1 MSARYDTASPEPRT
15 TDWGADLHVTND
27 DAVVDAPRTG
37 VPGLARAGA
46 IVVVGF
52 VVARAL
58 GYVRVVA
65 TGAAFGAS
73 SELDAFWVAF
83 RLPDL
88 VLNLVATGALA
99 ASLVP
104 ALSGLLAV
112 GNTERAW
119 RTASSLLTAA
129 GVAFALFG
137 VFLFVAAPW
146 LVPLLAP
153 GFDDASTALAV
164 QLTREM
170 SPAPLILGVAA
181 LMAGALNATGRFAAS
196 VLGPIAYNVM
206 TIVGALWLSGPF
218 GVHGLAIGV
227 VLGSIAYLLIQ
238 VIALLRTE
246 FRFRRV
252 VDLGDAGVRRAMGLL
267 LPRAIGLSTAQL
279 QLVVAV
285 ALASSLPSG
294 SVTAFTIAYTLFL
307 IPAGTLGVPIGTVAL
322 PLLAAHHAA
331 GQLAEV
337 GRLLTAGLRF
347 VVFAMLPVVTV
358 SIALA
363 PELVA
368 LLFGYG
374 RFDASDVATTAA
386 AAEILFL
393 GLPAEAM
400 TALSARAMYAAD
412 KTAPTLLA
420 AGVDLGATAVLALIL
435 VGPYGLA
442 GLALAFAISAWIET
456 LILLV
461 ALRWRVPGLRLA
473 ALARSGIAW
482 LAVAVAVGVGVA
494 IIADRLVVLDA
505 PPHGRLALLVAVVAC
520 GGLAVAVYL
529 GLAVAVRAPEV
540 AVLRGFLQRRR
551 RRGAGV

>member
-1 MSARYDTASPEPRT
+1 M
-15 TDWGADLHVTND
+15 TND
-27 DAVVDAPRTG
+27 DAVDDAPQTG
-37 VPGLARAGA
+37 AGALARAGA

-104 ALSGLLAV
+104 ALSSLLAT
-112 GNTERAW
+112 GSRERAW
-119 RTASSLLTAA
+119 RMASSLLTAA
-129 GVAFALFG
+129 GVAFAAFG
-137 VFLFVAAPW
+137 VLLFFGAPW

-153 GFDDASTALAV
+153 GFDEASTALAI

-170 SPAPLILGVAA
+170 SPAPLILGIAA
-181 LMAGALNATGRFAAS
+181 LMAGTLNAVGRFAAS

-206 TIVGALWLSGPF
+206 TIIGAVWLSGPF

-238 VIALLRTE
+238 VIALARTE

-252 VDLGDAGVRRAMGLL
+252 VDLGDAGVRRALGLL

-279 QLVVAV
+279 QLVAAV

-294 SVTAFTIAYTLFL
+294 SVTAFIVAYTLFL

-322 PLLAAHHAA
+322 PLLAARHAA
-331 GQLAEV
+331 GQVAEV

-363 PELVA
+363 PELVG

-374 RFDASDVATTAA
+374 QYDASDVAITAV
-386 AAEILFL
+386 AAEVLFL

-400 TALSARAMYAAD
+400 TAVSARALYAAD
-412 KTAPTLLA
+412 RTAPTLLA
-420 AGVDLGATAVLALIL
+420 AGVDVLATVVLASL
-435 VGPYGLA
+435 FVGPYGLA

-456 LILLV
+456 VILLA
-461 ALRWRVPGLRLA
+461 ALRWRVPELRLA
-473 ALARSGIAW
+473 SLVRSGIGW
-482 LAVAVAVGVGVA
+482 LAVAVIVGLAAAVVG
-494 IIADRLVVLDA
+494 DRLVALDT
-505 PPHGRLALLVAVVAC
+505 PPHGRLSLLLAVVVG
-520 GGLAVAVYL
+520 GGLAFAIYLGVAV
-529 GLAVAVRAPEV
+529 AARAPEV
-540 AVLRGFLQRRR
+540 AVLRVFLRWRRT
-551 RRGAGV
+551 RGERA